1 MDLDDGDPVKIKMA
15 AWDIT
20 WLDDLKRRQEGGR
33 WTAKQEE
40 SSIRANMADRFLSRP
55 VAPTW
60 TSAPPIARPA
70 DQPPRVAEQPIQEG
84 ASMDT
89 AVTYYQ
95 RIPLSRDKPSV
106 VYKFYS
112 DTARAPERY
121 SPPDGWVPDKN
132 LYLRLMSGVI
142 DASDI
147 VSEREALQIMKDLDG
162 EY

>member
-1 MDLDDGDPVKIKMA
+1 
-15 AWDIT
+15 
-20 WLDDLKRRQEGGR
+20 
-33 WTAKQEE
+33 
-40 SSIRANMADRFLSRP
+40 
-55 VAPTW
+55 
-60 TSAPPIARPA
+60 
-70 DQPPRVAEQPIQEG
+70 
-84 ASMDT
+84 MDT